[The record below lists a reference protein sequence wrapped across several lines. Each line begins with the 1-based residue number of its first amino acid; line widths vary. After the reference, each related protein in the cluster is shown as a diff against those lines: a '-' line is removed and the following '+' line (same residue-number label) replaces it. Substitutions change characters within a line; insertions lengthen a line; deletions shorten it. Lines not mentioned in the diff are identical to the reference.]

1 MAILVSP
8 EAQGALPL
16 LLAALAVGLGSAL
29 RARRAALRPLRVPVR
44 AVSRRPQIPSA

>member
-16 LLAALAVGLGSAL
+16 LLAALAAALASAL
-29 RARRAALRPLRVPVR
+29 RTRRAALRPVP
-44 AVSRRPQIPSA
+44 ARPRQRPPA